1 MIFTFHHFEKTRNHP
16 NIVNNH
22 GTSIFLF
29 NYRCCCYPGATNIS
43 ISLFN
48 VILHSRAKMSVIW
61 YVPKELSDICERRTR
76 TNHKRKPVFFV
87 VEFDWTVQDKLQL
100 VFNRNQISPGFASI
114 TSLKCAHPLVT
125 VVRFLD
131 ARMTDVCRKLCW
143 KRNLAWD
150 RSAAAFIIRRLYDLV
165 FIQEAHLVLLLCTFT
180 DESIIG
186 CKVWFIFG
194 RISEH
199 KQPGLIMVCIW
210 WACVRWDINA
220 GSQFWISSIEQT
232 PQEKRDVYFV

>member
-1 MIFTFHHFEKTRNHP
+1 MGRLFFCLTTDAAVIRGRLISPSLSLMWYFIPEPRCP
-16 NIVNNH
+16 SSD
-22 GTSIFLF
+22 TSPR
-29 NYRCCCYPGATNIS
+29 NYRTSAKEEQEQITNE
-43 ISLFN
+43 N
-48 VILHSRAKMSVIW
+48 
-61 YVPKELSDICERRTR
+61 P
-76 TNHKRKPVFFV
+76 FFF

-194 RISEH
+194 RISGH